1 MRQNSYLHFVIGLYE
16 ALYHIKPDLSSGK
29 IPSQISFILAE
40 SAKMWYNCSD
50 IIIKED
56 IMLASLTNINKFYN
70 GNQVLSNVSL
80 TIDETDKIGLVGN
93 NGCGKSTLLKILTG
107 SVEPDRFTEKDG
119 IVSFAS
125 KTTVGY
131 LEQMGGLDSESTVMD
146 EMQKVFEPIHK
157 AIERLRDIELEIQ
170 LGDNSSADEYQQLS
184 SWIEANDGYNTD
196 VKIRMILNG
205 MGFSEAELS
214 RTVSGFSGG
223 EKTRL
228 CIAKL
233 LLEEPNLLILDEPT
247 NHLDFKTIMWLEDYL
262 RSYRGAVLIVSH
274 DRYFLDRLCTSVC
287 EIERGTLKRYK
298 GNYSAFIRQREEN
311 DVRQEKEYEQQQKQI
326 AKMEDYVA
334 RNLVRAST
342 TKMAQSRRKQLDK
355 IERIEKP
362 FHDNRH
368 AKIHFTYAMEPPIDV
383 LKVKDVDI
391 SVGEGAA
398 RKTLLDNVSF
408 EVRRGEKVGII
419 GDNGIGK
426 STLLKIIQ
434 EKLPHKGLV
443 RWNSNIKIS
452 YFEQESTNLNRELT
466 VMEELHSRYPSL
478 SDLEVRNLLAQ
489 VRFVGENVFK
499 ETGVISGGERAKL
512 CFAIMMQEHGNVL
525 ILDEPTNHLDLS
537 SKEAIEEA
545 LAEYTGTVIFVSHDR
560 YLLSRIADRLI
571 ELTDGG
577 FREHNYGFDKYLD
590 VLRDEQAEEKR
601 LADAAKFAKAAEA
614 AKEKNEKSYRSKQ
627 QRSADAARKNEMRR
641 LEKEIDE
648 FQAQIDALTEEISRE
663 EVYSD
668 YELMAQKC
676 SEIDSLKQKIEE
688 NFELLIELDG

>member
-1 MRQNSYLHFVIGLYE
+1 
-16 ALYHIKPDLSSGK
+16 
-29 IPSQISFILAE
+29 
-40 SAKMWYNCSD
+40 
-50 IIIKED
+50 
-56 IMLASLTNINKFYN
+56 MLVSLNNINKIYN
-70 GNQVLSNVSL
+70 GKQILTNVSL
-80 TIDETDKIGLVGN
+80 TVDENDKIGLVGN

-107 SVEPDRFTEKDG
+107 SVEPDRFSEKDG
-119 IVSFAS
+119 IISFAA
-125 KTTVGY
+125 KTTIGY
-131 LEQMGGLDSESTVMD
+131 LEQMGGLDSENTVME
-146 EMQKVFEPIHK
+146 EMNKVFEPIHK
-157 AIERLRDIELEIQ
+157 AMERLRDIELEIQ

-196 VKIRMILNG
+196 VKIRTVLNG
-205 MGFSEAELS
+205 MGFTGEQLN

-228 CIAKL
+228 CISKL

-287 EIERGTLKRYK
+287 EIERGILTRYK
-298 GNYSAFIRQREEN
+298 GNYSAFVRQREEN
-311 DVRQEKEYEQQQKQI
+311 TARREKEYEQQQKQI

-342 TKMAQSRRKQLDK
+342 TKMAQSRRKQLEK

-362 FHDNRH
+362 FHEEKH
-368 AKIHFTYAMEPPIDV
+368 AKIRFTYAVEPPLDV
-383 LKVKDVDI
+383 LKVKNTDI
-391 SVGEGAA
+391 SVGEGLN
-398 RKTLLDNVSF
+398 RKTLVDSVSF
-408 EVRRGEKVGII
+408 DVRRGEKIGII

-434 EKLPHKGLV
+434 GLHPHEGTV
-443 RWNSNIKIS
+443 RWNTNIKIS

-466 VMEELHSRYPSL
+466 VMEELHSRYPSM

-537 SKEAIEEA
+537 SKEAIETA
-545 LAEYTGTVIFVSHDR
+545 LEEYTGTIIFVSHDR
-560 YLLSRIADRLI
+560 YLLSKIADRLI
-571 ELTDGG
+571 ELTDGSY
-577 FREHNYGFDKYLD
+577 REHNYGFEKYLD
-590 VLRDEQAEEKR
+590 VLRAEQAEEKR
-601 LADAAKFAKAAEA
+601 AADAEKFAKAAEA
-614 AKEKNEKSYRSKQ
+614 AKEKQAKTYRNKQ

-648 FQAQIDALTEEISRE
+648 LQAKIDVLSEEITKE

-668 YELMAQKC
+668 YELMNAKC
-676 SEIDSLKQKIEE
+676 REIDELKGQIDE
-688 NFELLIELDG
+688 NFEKLIELDE

>member
-1 MRQNSYLHFVIGLYE
+1 MLVSLNNINKIYN
-16 ALYHIKPDLSSGK
+16 GK
-29 IPSQISFILAE
+29 QI
-40 SAKMWYNCSD
+40 
-50 IIIKED
+50 
-56 IMLASLTNINKFYN
+56 LTNI
-70 GNQVLSNVSL
+70 SL
-80 TIDETDKIGLVGN
+80 TVDENDKIGLVGN

-107 SVEPDRFTEKDG
+107 AVEPDRFNEKDG
-119 IVSFAS
+119 IISFAA
-125 KTTVGY
+125 KTTIGY
-131 LEQMGGLDSESTVMD
+131 LEQMGGLDSENTVME
-146 EMQKVFEPIHK
+146 EMNKVFEHIHK

-184 SWIEANDGYNTD
+184 SWLEANDGYNTD
-196 VKIRMILNG
+196 VKIRTVLNG
-205 MGFSEAELS
+205 MGFSGEQLN
-214 RTVSGFSGG
+214 RRVSGFSGG

-228 CIAKL
+228 CISRL

-274 DRYFLDRLCTSVC
+274 DRYFLDRLCTSIC
-287 EIERGTLKRYK
+287 EIERGILTRYK
-298 GNYSAFIRQREEN
+298 GNYSAFVRQREEN
-311 DVRQEKEYEQQQKQI
+311 TARREKEYEQQQKQI

-342 TKMAQSRRKQLDK
+342 TKMAQSRRKQLEK

-362 FHDNRH
+362 FHDEKH
-368 AKIHFTYAMEPPIDV
+368 AKINFTYAVEPPLDV
-383 LKVKDVDI
+383 LKVKNTDI
-391 SVGEGAA
+391 SVGEGAN
-398 RKTLLDNVSF
+398 RKTLVDSVSF
-408 EVRRGEKVGII
+408 DVRRGEKIGII

-434 EKLPHKGLV
+434 GLHPHEGTV
-443 RWNSNIKIS
+443 RWNTNIKIS

-537 SKEAIEEA
+537 SKEAIETA
-545 LAEYTGTVIFVSHDR
+545 LEEYTGTIIFVSHDR
-560 YLLSRIADRLI
+560 YLLSKIADRLI
-571 ELTDGG
+571 ELTDGSY
-577 FREHNYGFDKYLD
+577 REHNYGFEKYLD
-590 VLRDEQAEEKR
+590 VLRAEQAEEKR
-601 LADAAKFAKAAEA
+601 AADAEKFAKAAEA
-614 AKEKNEKSYRSKQ
+614 AKEKQAKTYRNKQ
-627 QRSADAARKNEMRR
+627 QRSADAVRKNEMRR

-648 FQAQIDALTEEISRE
+648 FQAKIDALSEEITKE

-668 YELMAQKC
+668 YELMNAKC
-676 SEIDSLKQKIEE
+676 REIDELKGKIDE
-688 NFELLIELDG
+688 NFEKLIELDE

>member
-1 MRQNSYLHFVIGLYE
+1 
-16 ALYHIKPDLSSGK
+16 
-29 IPSQISFILAE
+29 
-40 SAKMWYNCSD
+40 
-50 IIIKED
+50 
-56 IMLASLTNINKFYN
+56 MLVSLNNINKIYN
-70 GNQVLSNVSL
+70 GKQILTNVSL
-80 TIDETDKIGLVGN
+80 TVDENDKIGLVGN

-107 SVEPDRFTEKDG
+107 SVEPDRFSEKDG
-119 IVSFAS
+119 IISFAA
-125 KTTVGY
+125 KTTIGY
-131 LEQMGGLDSESTVMD
+131 LEQMGGLDSENTVME
-146 EMQKVFEPIHK
+146 EMNKVFEPIHK
-157 AIERLRDIELEIQ
+157 AMERLRDIELEIQ

-196 VKIRMILNG
+196 VKIRTVLNG
-205 MGFSEAELS
+205 MGFTGEQLN

-228 CIAKL
+228 CISKL

-287 EIERGTLKRYK
+287 EIERGILTRYK
-298 GNYSAFIRQREEN
+298 GNYSAFVRQREEN
-311 DVRQEKEYEQQQKQI
+311 TARREKEYEQQQKQI

-342 TKMAQSRRKQLDK
+342 TKMAQSRRKQLEK

-362 FHDNRH
+362 FHEEKH
-368 AKIHFTYAMEPPIDV
+368 AKIKFTYAVEPPLDV
-383 LKVKDVDI
+383 LKVKNTDI
-391 SVGEGAA
+391 SVGEGLN
-398 RKTLLDNVSF
+398 RKTLVDSVSF
-408 EVRRGEKVGII
+408 DVRRGEKIGII

-434 EKLPHKGLV
+434 GLHPHDGTV
-443 RWNSNIKIS
+443 RWNTNIKIS

-537 SKEAIEEA
+537 SKEAIETA
-545 LAEYTGTVIFVSHDR
+545 LEEYTGTIIFVSHDR
-560 YLLSRIADRLI
+560 YLLSKIADRLI
-571 ELTDGG
+571 ELTDGSY
-577 FREHNYGFDKYLD
+577 REHNYGFEKYLD
-590 VLRDEQAEEKR
+590 VLRAEQAEEKR
-601 LADAAKFAKAAEA
+601 AADAEKFAKAAEA
-614 AKEKNEKSYRSKQ
+614 AKEKQAKTYRNKQ

-648 FQAQIDALTEEISRE
+648 LQAKIDVLSEEITKE

-668 YELMAQKC
+668 YELMNVKC
-676 SEIDSLKQKIEE
+676 REIDELKVKIDE
-688 NFELLIELDG
+688 NFEKLIELDE

>member
-1 MRQNSYLHFVIGLYE
+1 M
-16 ALYHIKPDLSSGK
+16 SG
-29 IPSQISFILAE
+29 IILV
-40 SAKMWYNCSD
+40 
-50 IIIKED
+50 KED
-56 IMLASLTNINKFYN
+56 IMLASLININKFYN
-70 GNQVLSNVSL
+70 GNQVLKNISL
-80 TIDETDKIGLVGN
+80 TIDESDKIGLVGN

-119 IVSFAS
+119 IISLAA
-125 KTTVGY
+125 KTTIGY
-131 LEQMGGLDSESTVMD
+131 LEQMGGLDSENTVME
-146 EMQKVFEPIHK
+146 EMNKVFAPIHN
-157 AIERLRDIELEIQ
+157 AIDRLREIELEIEM
-170 LGDNSSADEYQQLS
+170 GDNSSADEYQQLS

-196 VKIRMILNG
+196 VKIRTILNG
-205 MGFSEAELS
+205 MGFSEDELD
-214 RTVSGFSGG
+214 RKVSGFSGG

-228 CIAKL
+228 CISRL

-262 RSYRGAVLIVSH
+262 RTYRGAVLIVSH
-274 DRYFLDRLCTSVC
+274 DRYFLDRLCTSIC
-287 EIERGTLKRYK
+287 EIERGTLKRYR
-298 GNYSAFIRQREEN
+298 GNYSAFVRQREEN
-311 DVRQEKEYEQQQKQI
+311 DARQEKEYELQQKEI

-342 TKMAQSRRKQLDK
+342 TKMAQSRRKQLEK
-355 IERIEKP
+355 TELIEKP
-362 FHDNRH
+362 VHDTKH
-368 AKIHFTYAMEPPIDV
+368 AKIHFTYAMEPPLDV

-398 RKTLLDNVSF
+398 RKTLVDTVSF
-408 EVRRGEKVGII
+408 EVRRGEKIGII

-434 EKLPHKGLV
+434 EQLPHKGKV
-443 RWNSNIKIS
+443 HWNSNIKIS

-478 SDLEVRNLLAQ
+478 SDLEVRSLLAQ
-489 VRFVGENVFK
+489 VRLVGENVFK

-545 LAEYTGTVIFVSHDR
+545 LKEYTGTVIFVSHDR
-560 YLLSRIADRLI
+560 YLLSKIADRLI
-571 ELTDGG
+571 ELTDGSY
-577 FREHNYGFDKYLD
+577 REHNYGFEKYLD
-590 VLRDEQAEEKR
+590 VLRAEQAEQKR
-601 LADAAKFAKAAEA
+601 IADAEKFAKAAEA
-614 AKEKNEKSYRSKQ
+614 AKEKQARVYRNKQ

-648 FQAQIDALTEEISRE
+648 FQAQIDALTEEISKE
-663 EVYSD
+663 EVYTD
-668 YELMAQKC
+668 YELMNSKC
-676 SEIDSLKQKIEE
+676 AEIDALKQKIDE
-688 NFELLIELDG
+688 NFEKLIELDE